1 MQSLRSTGQNRQ
13 VTEYRAIDGNYSRNV
28 VGYCTYHRGYLTEKQ
43 MKVHKCYAKH
53 GGICRRLKD
62 MEGRYEAV
70 NHQERIESY
79 LQKILHKLTNIDMN
93 VSRLEKTLK
102 MYREE
107 SKCKD
112 GVCNQEDD
120 GK

>member
-1 MQSLRSTGQNRQ
+1 MPSLRSTGRSRQ
-13 VTEYRAIDGNYSRNV
+13 ATEYRAIDGNWVREPK
-28 VGYCTYHRGYLTEKQ
+28 GYCTYHRGYLTEKQ

-70 NHQERIESY
+70 NAEQR
-79 LQKILHKLTNIDMN
+79 LQSALDKILHKLTSIDMN

-107 SKCKD
+107 SKCKE

>member
-1 MQSLRSTGQNRQ
+1 MPSLRSTGQNRQ

-70 NHQERIESY
+70 NAEQR
-79 LQKILHKLTNIDMN
+79 LQSALDKILHKLTNIDMN
-93 VSRLEKTLK
+93 ISRLQKQITK
-102 MYREE
+102 MQNE
-107 SKCKD
+107 SKNVD
-112 GVCNQEDD
+112 MTDD